1 MKVLHPRPDMDEK
14 INLAEFAHKLSS
26 TKDDSAVTR
35 QKEDAEA
42 DWKLQDT
49 AGSMDPLGNRTGPR
63 ELLGP
68 AGPPVLGG
76 SGKRVKM
83 ADKLADRIRAMGL
96 NDTVE
101 WYPVMSPEWPG
112 EVRLYEVE
120 KVLFHGKSKY
130 QELLVFQSAKHGK
143 VAILDGQLQL
153 SEKDEFAYQEMLT
166 HLPLCSIQNPKKV
179 LLVGG
184 GDGGVL
190 REISRHSSVEQ
201 IDICE
206 IDQMVIDVYKQFF
219 PDIAVGHEDP
229 RVNVYISDGIAFL
242 KAVPEGTY
250 DVIILDAFES
260 MAGRLDLC
268 CAPPTGRQSTLRNL
282 SIPLDTENNG
292 VAKGPPKFYNSQIHA
307 AAFCLPSFAKKVA
320 GTKF

>member
-1 MKVLHPRPDMDEK
+1 
-14 INLAEFAHKLSS
+14 
-26 TKDDSAVTR
+26 
-35 QKEDAEA
+35 
-42 DWKLQDT
+42 
-49 AGSMDPLGNRTGPR
+49 
-63 ELLGP
+63 
-68 AGPPVLGG
+68 
-76 SGKRVKM
+76 M

-179 LLVGG
+179 LLIGG
-184 GDGGVL
+184 GDGGIL

-219 PDIAVGHEDP
+219 PDIAVGYEDP
-229 RVNVYISDGIAFL
+229 RLNVYISDGIAFL

-260 MAGRLDLC
+260 MGTTAIELANKEFLESVARALSHGGVMSAPADSFWLDNFQMEDTINECRKIFKGSVRYAWSTVPSYSSGTIGFVLC
-268 CAPPTGRQSTLRNL
+268 SNDGPAVDFEKPVN
-282 SIPLDTENNG
+282 PLDTENNG
-292 VAKGPPKFYNSQIHA
+292 VAKGPPKFYNPQIHA
-307 AAFCLPSFAKKVA
+307 AAFCLPSFAKKVV